1 MLDYETLKIIWWLL
15 IGVLLIGFAV
25 TGGFDLGVGALLRIV
40 ARTDDER
47 RVVVNCV
54 APTWDGNQVW
64 LILGAGAV
72 FAAFPMVYASSFSVL
87 YPAMIAVL
95 FSLFFR
101 PTGFEYR
108 SKIADPRW
116 RNTWDWGL
124 TIGGV
129 LPSVVFG
136 VAFGL
141 MLTGI
146 PYHFDPDLRIVMDGG
161 ILDAVSAF
169 SVLAGLVSLAMLMM
183 HGAAFLNCKTDD
195 AIMIERIRR
204 ALRLSAI
211 ATIVLFVLAGIWIAF
226 GVHGMRI
233 TAIGDLNAALNP
245 TQKQVGVVGGGWL
258 HNYGDYPLMWLAPLV
273 GIAGAAGAMLL
284 ASRPVVALISSG
296 LSLAGIV
303 LTAGFALFPFLLPS
317 SSTPADSLTVWDG
330 SSSEHTLALMLAAAV
345 IFVPIILAYTA
356 WVYRVLRGPVRID
369 DIRDEYGSY

>member
-195 AIMIERIRR
+195 AILIGRIRR

>member
-25 TGGFDLGVGALLRIV
+25 TGGFDLGVGALLRLV

-72 FAAFPMVYASSFSVL
+72 FAAFPMVYASAFSVL

-95 FSLFFR
+95 FSLFLR

-108 SKIADPRW
+108 SKVPDARW
-116 RNTWDWGL
+116 RNAWDWAL
-124 TIGGV
+124 TVGGA
-129 LPSVVFG
+129 LPAVVFG

-146 PYHFDPDLRIVMDGG
+146 PYHFDTDLRIVMDGG

-169 SVLAGLVSLAMLMM
+169 GVLAGLVSLAMLMM
-183 HGAAFLNCKTDD
+183 HGAAFLNCKIDD
-195 AIMIERIRR
+195 AILRERIRK
-204 ALRLSAI
+204 ALRLAAT
-211 ATIVLFVLAGIWIAF
+211 ATILLFALAGVWIAF
-226 GVHGMRI
+226 GVPGMQV
-233 TAIGDLNAALNP
+233 TAIGHVDGALNP
-245 TQKQVGVVGGGWL
+245 IHKQVAVTAGGWL
-258 HNYGDYPLMWLAPLV
+258 RNFHVHPLMWLGPAF
-273 GIAGAAGAMLL
+273 GIVAAAVAMLL
-284 ASRPVVALISSG
+284 VTVPVAAMIASG
-296 LSLAGIV
+296 LSVAGII

-317 SSTPADSLTVWDG
+317 STMPAHSLTIWDA
-330 SSSEHTLALMLAAAV
+330 SSSPHTLALMLAAAV
-345 IFVPIILAYTA
+345 IFVPLILIYTT

-369 DIRDEYGSY
+369 DIRDQYGTY

>member
-25 TGGFDLGVGALLRIV
+25 TGGFDLGVGALLRLV

-124 TIGGV
+124 TVGGV

-146 PYHFDPDLRIVMDGG
+146 PYHFDSDLRIVMDGG

-195 AIMIERIRR
+195 AILLERIRK
-204 ALRLSAI
+204 ALRWSAI
-211 ATIVLFVLAGIWIAF
+211 ATIVLFVLAGIWIAL
-226 GVHGMRI
+226 GVHGMQV
-233 TAIGDLNAALNP
+233 TSIGDINGALNP
-245 TQKQVGVVGGGWL
+245 TQKQVTEASGGWL
-258 HNYGDYPLMWLAPLV
+258 RNYGVYPLMWLAPLL
-273 GIAGAAGAMLL
+273 GIVGAAGALL
-284 ASRPVVALISSG
+284 LVARPVMALISSG

-317 SSTPADSLTVWDG
+317 STVPADGLTVWDG
-330 SSSEHTLALMLAAAV
+330 SSSEHTLAMMLGAAI

>member
-25 TGGFDLGVGALLRIV
+25 TGGFDLGVGALLRLV

-101 PTGFEYR
+101 PAGFEYR

-116 RNTWDWGL
+116 RGFWDWGL

-129 LPSVVFG
+129 LPAVVFG

-146 PYHFDPDLRIVMDGG
+146 PYHFDSDLRIVMDGG
-161 ILDAVSAF
+161 ILDAVSGF

-195 AIMIERIRR
+195 AILLERTRK

-211 ATIVLFVLAGIWIAF
+211 ATIVLFVLAGVWVAL
-226 GVHGMRI
+226 GVHGLQI
-233 TAIGDLNAALNP
+233 TSIGDVNGELNP
-245 TQKQVGVVGGGWL
+245 IHKQVAVSGGGWL
-258 HNYGDYPLMWLAPLV
+258 RNFQLYPLMWLAPIV
-273 GIAGAAGAMLL
+273 GIAAAAGVMLL
-284 ASRPVVALISSG
+284 AMRPVIALISSG
-296 LSLAGIV
+296 LSVAGVI

-317 SSTPADSLTVWDG
+317 SSVPADSLTIWDG
-330 SSSEHTLALMLAAAV
+330 SSSKHTLALMLAAAI